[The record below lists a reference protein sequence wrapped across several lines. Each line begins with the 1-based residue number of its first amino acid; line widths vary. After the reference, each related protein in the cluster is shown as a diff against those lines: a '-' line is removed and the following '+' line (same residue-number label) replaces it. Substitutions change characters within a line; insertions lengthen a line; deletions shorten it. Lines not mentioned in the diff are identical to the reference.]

1 MREFTVR
8 EKTKAHTQTRATR
21 CGHPSVM
28 RKATSAV
35 RVLNSRGSTLLDLI
49 MQHCISS
56 GGFLV
61 HYNTTQLCPL
71 IAHFFPASRK

>member
-1 MREFTVR
+1 MKEFTVR
-8 EKTKAHTQTRATR
+8 EKTKAHTQTRAIR

-28 RKATSAV
+28 RKATSAM

-49 MQHCISS
+49 CIVFLLDNPSS

-61 HYNTTQLCPL
+61 HDELNTTQLSP
-71 IAHFFPASRK
+71 SR

>member
-1 MREFTVR
+1 MKEFTVR

-49 MQHCISS
+49 SVVFLLDNPSS
-56 GGFLV
+56 GVFSV
-61 HYNTTQLCPL
+61 HDELNTTQLSP
-71 IAHFFPASRK
+71 SR

>member
-1 MREFTVR
+1 MKEFTVR

-49 MQHCISS
+49 SIVFLLDNPSS
-56 GGFLV
+56 GVFLA
-61 HYNTTQLCPL
+61 HDELNTTQLSP
-71 IAHFFPASRK
+71 SR

>member
-1 MREFTVR
+1 MKEFTVR

-49 MQHCISS
+49 SIVFLLDNPSS
-56 GGFLV
+56 GVF
-61 HYNTTQLCPL
+61 
-71 IAHFFPASRK
+71 